1 MSADN
6 GVYILVTTR
15 HSKQEGTQ
23 WVACEPY
30 KVYRVA
36 MVQAIDNL
44 DYYKEKE
51 PHNLG
56 AYMQDIW
63 GTSPVYQD
71 KDQAILAA
79 HKIADSIDVLEYG
92 VSIIDTNLKFYG
104 DL

>member
-6 GVYILVTTR
+6 GVYILSTVR
-15 HSKQEGTQ
+15 HSKQEGIA
-23 WVACEPY
+23 WVKCDSY
-30 KVYRVA
+30 QVYRVA
-36 MVQAIDNL
+36 HAQAIDNL
-44 DYYKEKE
+44 EYYKEKE

-56 AYMQDIW
+56 AYMQDTW

-71 KDQAILAA
+71 KDQAIIAA

-92 VSIIDTNLKFYG
+92 VSMIETNLKFYG